1 MLVFI
6 DESGDPG
13 FKLTRGSTDV
23 FVAVLVAF
31 ENAGA
36 SQATQTAIEAL
47 ADRLRIRGEF
57 KFNKSRHEVRDAFF
71 DAVRHCDFRVRSI
84 VVQKARI
91 YSRHLRTEKEAF
103 YSFFVR
109 SMLTYDR
116 GLLQKARIIIDGSGD
131 RTFKRELQAYLR
143 RQLPSGVLRDL
154 RFSNS
159 ANDRLL
165 QLADMCA
172 GAIARS
178 YRTEDRD
185 HAWRWRK
192 MLRPKLDDVWEFQ

>member
-13 FKLTRGSTDV
+13 FKLARGSTDV

-31 ENAGA
+31 EDVEA
-36 SQATQTAIEAL
+36 SQAAQAAINAL
-47 ADRLRIRGEF
+47 AQRLKIRGEF

-71 DAVRHCDFRVRSI
+71 DTVRHCQFRVRSI

-91 YSRHLRTEKEAF
+91 YSPHLRTEKEAF

-116 GLLQKARIIIDGSGD
+116 GLLQNARVIIDGSGD
-131 RTFKRELQAYLR
+131 RTFKRELHAYLR
-143 RQLPSGVLRDL
+143 RQLPSGVLRHL

-178 YRTEDRD
+178 YRVDDRG
-185 HAWRWRK
+185 HAWRWRR
-192 MLRPKLDDVWEFQ
+192 MLQPKLDDVWEFK